1 MPGEHNHPK
10 KYRNKPCYN
19 LPEAHKMQTVTIQ
32 LPDDQLK
39 RYRRSAKAAG
49 KPLETFL
56 AERLSDTLP
65 PLTEKSSE
73 TQNLFRAMERMDTN
87 ALVELTKRVLSP
99 DEQDLYEEL
108 LAKNS
113 QGPLNAVEQAQMK
126 ELGDKARNLTLQ
138 KSHAYLI
145 LKWRGYPLPFRQT
158 LLEQE

>member
-1 MPGEHNHPK
+1 
-10 KYRNKPCYN
+10 
-19 LPEAHKMQTVTIQ
+19 MQTVTIP
-32 LPDDQLK
+32 LPDDQLR

-65 PLTEKSSE
+65 PLNEQSTE
-73 TQNLFRAMERMDTN
+73 TQNLFRAMEHMDTKT
-87 ALVELTKRVLSP
+87 LVELTKRTLPSN
-99 DEQDLYEEL
+99 EQDLYEEL

-113 QGPLNAVEQAQMK
+113 QGPLSASEQAQMK

-145 LKWRGYPLPFRQT
+145 LKWRGYPLPSRQT